1 MGNIRISLIRAR
13 SGCLSIALIR
23 DLCLTTRL
31 HGSTVSFM
39 DIDEARLDATY
50 SLCRRYADELGV
62 DLRLEK
68 TMDRIE
74 SLTGADFVID
84 TALTAPHERLREG
97 WDIARRYGFQWGGS
111 YHVMYD
117 EAFWI
122 NYHQLRFFESMTED
136 ILRVCPDAWHLMVAN
151 PVVAGITHI
160 TRKYP
165 QAKVVGLC
173 HGYADV
179 YGLAKLLGCGKEGLT
194 YEIPGVNHFVWLKD
208 GYSQG
213 RLLLEKLDRWI
224 ETDAEAH
231 WAANGPGGTL
241 SRKRVDLYRRHGVFA
256 IGDTANWSGA
266 AWPWWYHADKE
277 TEARFD
283 VDPAIGWNDYFAG
296 VERNARRLK
305 EIERN
310 PALRVTDEYPAVP
323 TDELMIPLVE
333 SIACDIPRVLTVNIG
348 NRGLLVPGIPE
359 DFEVEVP
366 ALVSGRGIQ
375 GIQTSGLPGSMLP
388 HVLRDRV
395 APVDLELEAFER
407 GRKDFLVEL
416 VLMDKW
422 ATGLGQ
428 VTKFVD
434 EILALPYHE
443 EMRGHYR

>member
-1 MGNIRISLIRAR
+1 MGNIRISLIGAG
-13 SGCLSIALIR
+13 SGCFSIALIR
-23 DLCLTTRL
+23 DLCLTSNL

-39 DIDEARLDATY
+39 DIDEARLNAAY

-117 EAFWI
+117 EAFWV
-122 NYHQLRFFESMTED
+122 NYHQLRFFESLTED
-136 ILRVCPDAWHLMVAN
+136 ILRVCPQAWHLMVAN

-165 QAKVVGLC
+165 RAKVVGLC
-173 HGYADV
+173 HGYADIH
-179 YGLAKLLGCGKEGLT
+179 GLVRTLGLDRDRLT
-194 YEIPGVNHFVWLKD
+194 YEIPGVNHFVWLKSGFSHGED
-208 GYSQG
+208 L
-213 RLLLEKLDRWI
+213 RERLDRWI
-224 ETDAEAH
+224 ETESEAYWKEH
-231 WAANGPGGTL
+231 GQVGTL
-241 SRKRVDLYRRHGVFA
+241 SRKRVDLYRKHGVFA

-266 AWPWWYHADKE
+266 AWPWWYHADRE
-277 TEARFD
+277 TEERYA
-283 VDPAIGWNDYFAG
+283 VDPAIGWNDYFSG

-305 EIERN
+305 EIEKD
-310 PALRVTDEYPAVP
+310 PSLRVTDEYPAVP

-333 SIACDIPRVLTVNIG
+333 SLACDIPRVLTVNLA
-348 NRGLLVPGIPE
+348 NRGFLVPGIPE

-375 GIQTSGLPGSMLP
+375 GIRTSGLPASMLP

-395 APVDLELEAFER
+395 APVDMELVAFVE
-407 GRKDFLVEL
+407 GRRDFLVEL
-416 VLMDKW
+416 VLMDRW
-422 ATGLGQ
+422 ATGMRQ
-428 VTKFVD
+428 VEGFVD
-434 EILALPYHE
+434 EILALPYHG